1 MKETIKIDDFRKES
15 KKREFKEKVKEK
27 VKEKASNA
35 YQKTKAFC
43 INNREIVIP
52 VAITLSTGLVKI
64 SKMAVKSKNLKKEEQ
79 LKEEYC
85 YDRSLGHYWKLR
97 RPLTNDEWLEID
109 QRKRDGE
116 RLSDILAELKVL
128 Y

>member
-1 MKETIKIDDFRKES
+1 MKETINIDDFRKES
-15 KKREFKEKVKEK
+15 KKREFKEK

-52 VAITLSTGLVKI
+52 VAITLGTGLVKI

>member
-1 MKETIKIDDFRKES
+1 MGETINIDDFRKES

-27 VKEKASNA
+27 ASNA

-43 INNREIVIP
+43 IHNREIVIP

-64 SKMAVKSKNLKKEEQ
+64 SKMAVKSKNLKKKEQ

-97 RPLTNDEWLEID
+97 RPLTNNEWLEID

>member
-15 KKREFKEKVKEK
+15 KKREFKEK

>member
-1 MKETIKIDDFRKES
+1 MKETINIDDFRKES
-15 KKREFKEKVKEK
+15 KKREFKEK

-52 VAITLSTGLVKI
+52 VAITLSTGLVKL

>member
-1 MKETIKIDDFRKES
+1 MKETINIDDFRKES
-15 KKREFKEKVKEK
+15 KKREFKEK

-52 VAITLSTGLVKI
+52 IAITLSTGLVKI

>member
-1 MKETIKIDDFRKES
+1 MSETIKIEDFKRES
-15 KKREFKEKVKEK
+15 KRKAIKEK
-27 VKEKASNA
+27 VKEKA
-35 YQKTKAFC
+35 TKAYVKTRDFC
-43 INNREIVIP
+43 SNNRELVIP
-52 VAITLSTGLVKI
+52 AAITLGSGAIKLG
-64 SKMAVKSKNLKKEEQ
+64 KMAMKSKNLKKEERI
-79 LKEEYC
+79 KEEYC

-116 RLSDILAELKVL
+116 RLSDILSELKVL

>member
-1 MKETIKIDDFRKES
+1 MGETINIDDFRKES
-15 KKREFKEKVKEK
+15 KRRELKEKVKA
-27 VKEKASNA
+27 KASNA

-52 VAITLSTGLVKI
+52 VVITLSTGLVKL

-109 QRKRDGE
+109 QRKRNDE

>member
-1 MKETIKIDDFRKES
+1 MRETINIDDFRKEL
-15 KKREFKEKVKEK
+15 KKREFKEK

>member
-1 MKETIKIDDFRKES
+1 MGETINIDDFRKES
-15 KKREFKEKVKEK
+15 KKREFKEK

-64 SKMAVKSKNLKKEEQ
+64 SKMAVKSKNLKKEER

>member
-1 MKETIKIDDFRKES
+1 MKETINIDDFRKES
-15 KKREFKEKVKEK
+15 KKREFKEK

-64 SKMAVKSKNLKKEEQ
+64 SKMAVRSKNLKKEEQ

-97 RPLTNDEWLEID
+97 RPLTNNEWLEID

>member
-1 MKETIKIDDFRKES
+1 MKETINIDDFRKES
-15 KKREFKEKVKEK
+15 KKREFKEK

-116 RLSDILAELKVL
+116 RLSDILAELTVL

>member
-1 MKETIKIDDFRKES
+1 MKETINIDDFRKES
-15 KKREFKEKVKEK
+15 KKREFKEK

-64 SKMAVKSKNLKKEEQ
+64 SKMAVKSKNLKKEER

>member
-1 MKETIKIDDFRKES
+1 MSETIKIEDFKRES
-15 KKREFKEKVKEK
+15 KRKAIKEK

-109 QRKRDGE
+109 QRKQDGE

>member
-1 MKETIKIDDFRKES
+1 MKETINIDDFRKES
-15 KKREFKEKVKEK
+15 KKREFKEK

>member
-1 MKETIKIDDFRKES
+1 MKETINIDDFRKES
-15 KKREFKEKVKEK
+15 KKREFKEK

-97 RPLTNDEWLEID
+97 RPLTNNEWLEID